1 MSVIVVG
8 AGLAG
13 LTAATELLARR
24 VDVIVLE
31 ARGRVGGRTYGIE
44 VAPGQWADC
53 GAAYLGDRH
62 TELKTMIRTL
72 GLATVA
78 TTMTGLSRFA
88 FGDGPKSAA
97 GRFPPLNGVA
107 LGELFDLLYETATS
121 VRTDAPWLT
130 PDAERLDRLT
140 VAEWLD
146 QNNVHGD
153 AQLFFPLF
161 LGEMMAADPADVSV
175 LHMAFY
181 LRSGGGI
188 RYLNAFEGGA
198 QAARVDGGAHQ
209 LCEILA
215 AKLGDRVLLNQPVR
229 RVEQDGDR
237 VSVRTNRAVHN
248 AHAVVVAA
256 PPLLADAIEF
266 CPALPVRRATAVTGR
281 GCAIKVHLVYPR
293 PLWRDHGL
301 SGWSVSVDGPLQS
314 TVDDSPA
321 RGAGVLTGFVTGR
334 QARAFAL
341 LDDANRRATV
351 LAQVRE
357 LFPGLPEPAGFHV
370 TNWINEPY
378 SRGCYASLFGPG
390 DWLALGP
397 HLSAPHG
404 RVHWAGT
411 EISTE
416 FFGLM
421 EGAIRSGRRA
431 AAEITSLLA
440 ERPRPVWSHH
450 ACRIGRHRQR
460 PATPRRNVRPGRDLP
475 ESGHRHRRS
484 RRGTCRCAHA
494 DHQDHGQ
501 RQRHRARR
509 LPVSAGRHHV
519 FLRLRHPRRQA
530 GAVGAHH
537 IPASRVCRRRTD
549 RRSIRTQFLRPHRS
563 LRRHR
568 APSRRDDDR

>member
-1 MSVIVVG
+1 MSVVVVG

-13 LTAATELLARR
+13 LTAATEHLARGA
-24 VDVIVLE
+24 DVIVLE

-62 TELKTMIRTL
+62 TELTSMIQTL

-88 FGDGPKSAA
+88 FGDGPKSIA
-97 GRFPPLNGVA
+97 GRFPPLNAVA
-107 LGELFDLLYETATS
+107 LGDLFDLLYEMITS

-130 PDAERLDRLT
+130 PDAGRLDRLT

-146 QNNVHGD
+146 RHNVHD
-153 AQLFFPLF
+153 HARLFFPLF

-181 LRSGGGI
+181 LHSGGGI

-209 LCEILA
+209 LCDILA

-229 RVEQDGDR
+229 WIGQEGDR
-237 VSVRTNRAVHN
+237 VPVRTDRAVHD
-248 AHAVVVAA
+248 ADAVVVAV

-266 CPALPVRRATAVTGR
+266 CPALPVRRATAATGR

-293 PLWRDHGL
+293 PLWRDQGL
-301 SGWSVSVDGPLQS
+301 SGWSVSADGPLLS
-314 TVDDSPA
+314 TVDDSPP
-321 RGAGVLTGFVTGR
+321 GGVGVLTGFTTGR
-334 QARAFAL
+334 QARAFGL
-341 LDDANRRATV
+341 LNEASRRATV
-351 LAQVRE
+351 LAQVRD
-357 LFPGLPEPAGFHV
+357 LFPGLPAPAGFHV
-370 TNWINEPY
+370 TDWINEQY

-397 HLSAPHG
+397 HLSVPHG

-421 EGAIRSGRRA
+421 EGAIRSGRRV

-440 ERPRPVWSHH
+440 RTTTTRLEPPCLPNRTQPSPPGDAPTRCTPRTRPAGISASPSTKWPRDTPLR
-450 ACRIGRHRQR
+450 ACRSQR
-460 PATPRRNVRPGRDLP
+460 PWRTATESRTAVTCFCWPTRRSPTPAPSAAPRW
-475 ESGHRHRRS
+475 RS
-484 RRGTCRCAHA
+484 RRTSCSCVP
-494 DHQDHGQ
+494 HQL
-501 RQRHRARR
+501 A
-509 LPVSAGRHHV
+509 
-519 FLRLRHPRRQA
+519 
-530 GAVGAHH
+530 
-537 IPASRVCRRRTD
+537 TN
-549 RRSIRTQFLRPHRS
+549 
-563 LRRHR
+563 
-568 APSRRDDDR
+568 